1 MGRKADIVRL
11 PQSEIEG
18 REYASDKPFDC
29 RYCYFWDVR
38 RSECVRDKCW
48 YLLPCPKKPEEK
60 FDDEGK
66 LILDCRICP
75 YSRVS
80 PCIGYCIARL
90 YREMKEGK
98 SIVREGAEEPH

>member
-29 RYCYFWDVR
+29 RYCYYWDVR
-38 RSECVRDKCW
+38 KSECVRDKCW
-48 YLLPCPKKPEEK
+48 YLLPFPKKTAEK

-66 LILDCRICP
+66 PNVVTDYPFESVRRAGSVP
-75 YSRVS
+75 VS
-80 PCIGYCIARL
+80 ATVLPGCTER
-90 YREMKEGK
+90 
-98 SIVREGAEEPH
+98 

>member
-1 MGRKADIVRL
+1 LNQFFEAPVF
-11 PQSEIEG
+11 QSPSQEQIAEKLKEAG
-18 REYASDKPFDC
+18 LNKSR
-29 RYCYFWDVR
+29 
-38 RSECVRDKCW
+38 
-48 YLLPCPKKPEEK
+48 EK
-60 FDDEGK
+60 FDEDGK

>member
-29 RYCYFWDVR
+29 RYCYYWDVR
-38 RSECVRDKCW
+38 KSECVRDKCW
-48 YLLPCPKKPEEK
+48 YLLPFP
-60 FDDEGK
+60 
-66 LILDCRICP
+66 ICP